1 MLEKTQRADRLAEI
15 CMQIGFALWQL
26 QELEGCT
33 AIYFVLLTQ
42 ASKGMGRSIGEALVE
57 KAQSKTFGATIKQ
70 LEKANLLP
78 TDLAKRYIS
87 LLEERNWLV
96 HRSRIDSRGAIHHEL
111 IAQKLLLRLDAIADE
126 AAALLKMI
134 GLKMESFA
142 QENGV
147 SNDQIE
153 LQSARLLR
161 EWQTNSDD

>member
-1 MLEKTQRADRLAEI
+1 
-15 CMQIGFALWQL
+15 
-26 QELEGCT
+26 
-33 AIYFVLLTQ
+33 
-42 ASKGMGRSIGEALVE
+42 MGRSIGEALVE

-78 TDLAKRYIS
+78 IDLAKRYIS

-96 HRSRIDSRGAIHHEL
+96 NRSCTDSRGAIHHEL
-111 IAQKLLLRLDAIADE
+111 IAQKPLLRLDAIADE

-142 QENGV
+142 QEIGV

>member
-1 MLEKTQRADRLAEI
+1 LYADRI
-15 CMQIGFALWQL
+15 ALWQL

-42 ASKGMGRSIGEALVE
+42 ASKGMGEGIGEALVE

-78 TDLAKRYIS
+78 MNLAKRYIS

-96 HRSRIDSRGAIHHEL
+96 NRSCTDSRGAIHHEL
-111 IAQKLLLRLDAIADE
+111 IAQKPLLRLDAIADE

-134 GLKMESFA
+134 GSEDGEFCSGNWCIK
-142 QENGV
+142 
-147 SNDQIE
+147 
-153 LQSARLLR
+153 
-161 EWQTNSDD
+161 